1 MNNAYKND
9 DWINE
14 REVLTRGLTSL
25 GLEHFANTT
34 NTLMEYV
41 QMLAKWNKAYNLSA
55 IRNPLDM
62 VRLHLLDSL
71 AILPHLNP
79 RYTGATH
86 WLDVGTGGGLP
97 GMVMAIC
104 RPDWELV
111 LLDSAG
117 KKTRFLQQCVQALGL
132 SNVEVI
138 HARAQ
143 QVQFQQK
150 ADAVISR
157 AFASLED
164 MTACTSHLIKPEGV
178 FWAMKG
184 QIPGDEL
191 SQVAKVYKVTQSLT
205 LEVPG
210 VEAER
215 CLIALQP
222 HL

>member
-9 DWINE
+9 DWIDE

-117 KKTRFLQQCVQALGL
+117 KKTRFLQQCVQ
-132 SNVEVI
+132 
-138 HARAQ
+138 
-143 QVQFQQK
+143 
-150 ADAVISR
+150 VISR